1 MAIRVKEVTDLMGI
15 SARTLLHYDEI
26 GLLTPKETTSSG
38 YRLYTEENIKTLQQI
53 LIFKELSL
61 SLKEIRKI
69 IYSPSFN
76 QGEALLFQ
84 RKMLLEKQSNIDK
97 MINTINKTIQYMSGE
112 IKMTNEE
119 KFEGLAL
126 AIKPTNKKLVN
137 VGERNLSIL

>member
-1 MAIRVKEVTDLMGI
+1 MRVKEVTDLMGV
-15 SARTLLHYDEI
+15 SARTLHHYDEI

-76 QGEALLFQ
+76 HGEALLFQ

-126 AIKPTNKKLVN
+126 AIKPMNKKLVN
-137 VGERNLSIL
+137 VGEMNLPIL